1 MLMTRPTGKEALTA
15 FEPTL
20 RKLKNKKDVVI
31 DFDSILAP
39 LLNRYQK
46 RLKLIKTDNGSV
58 IKTIKMLKEV
68 HIVKYTKLAI

>member
-20 RKLKNKKDVVI
+20 RKSKNKKDVVI

-46 RLKLIKTDNGSV
+46 RLKLIKTDIDDV
-58 IKTIKMLKEV
+58 IETIEMLKEV